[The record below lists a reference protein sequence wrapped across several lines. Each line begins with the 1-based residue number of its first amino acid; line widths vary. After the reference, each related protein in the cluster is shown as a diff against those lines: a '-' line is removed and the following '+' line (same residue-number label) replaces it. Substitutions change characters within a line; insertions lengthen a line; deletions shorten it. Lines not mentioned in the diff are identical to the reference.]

1 MDISI
6 DIFDNIREELIY
18 NYPKHMLTEI
28 EKELR

>member
-1 MDISI
+1 MDISL
-6 DIFDNIREELIY
+6 DIFYNIRDAFIY